1 MKFKIDENLPVEISE
16 ILTDADYD
24 SKTVNNQKLQG
35 SKDSVIIE
43 ICKSEQRVL
52 TFPPGSPRPSGRG

>member
-16 ILTDADYD
+16 MLIDADYN
-24 SKTVNNQKLQG
+24 SKTVNDQKLQG
-35 SKDSVIIE
+35 SKDSAIIE

-52 TFPPGSPRPSGRG
+52 ITCRS